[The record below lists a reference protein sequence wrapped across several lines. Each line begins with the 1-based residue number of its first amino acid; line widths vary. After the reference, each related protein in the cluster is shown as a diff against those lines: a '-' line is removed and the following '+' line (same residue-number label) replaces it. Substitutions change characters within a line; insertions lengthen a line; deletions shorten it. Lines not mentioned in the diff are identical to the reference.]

1 MLSFARFQRHRQIYH
16 FSMSI
21 TPKWPLGRLPLI
33 AIALILHACSTTTST
48 APGPGGKPP
57 AISSG
62 ASTGPRE
69 QATAKAGLPENSVKP
84 PAPHNGSSRHIA
96 PNDLVKIEVAH
107 ADELSAEGRVSE
119 KGTILMPLIG
129 EVDIGGL
136 TPREAERRI
145 ADILG
150 RDYLQDPR
158 VKVSVVGQDRHEME

>member
-1 MLSFARFQRHRQIYH
+1 
-16 FSMSI
+16 MST
-21 TPKWPLGRLPLI
+21 TPKWPLGRLPLV
-33 AIALILHACSTTTST
+33 AIALALHSCSTTTPP
-48 APGPGGKPP
+48 APGPVDKPP
-57 AISSG
+57 AASSETSSG
-62 ASTGPRE
+62 PGALAGE
-69 QATAKAGLPENSVKP
+69 QATAGANLPGNSEKP
-84 PAPHNGSSRHIA
+84 PTPHNGSSPRIA

-136 TPREAERRI
+136 APREAEGRI

-158 VKVSVVGQDRHEME
+158 VRVSVVGPARHEME

>member
-1 MLSFARFQRHRQIYH
+1 
-16 FSMSI
+16 
-21 TPKWPLGRLPLI
+21 
-33 AIALILHACSTTTST
+33 
-48 APGPGGKPP
+48 
-57 AISSG
+57 
-62 ASTGPRE
+62 
-69 QATAKAGLPENSVKP
+69 
-84 PAPHNGSSRHIA
+84 
-96 PNDLVKIEVAH
+96 VKIEVAH